1 MTVVAILQARTNSSR
16 LPAKVLLPIATY
28 PMVVLAAKRAANT
41 GCDVIV
47 TTSIESSD
55 DVLYDTVTSYGL
67 TCFRGSLDNTL
78 NRVNSALK
86 SYDDETIV
94 IRLTAD
100 NVFPDGT
107 MLKELEEFFINEK
120 LDYLC
125 CNGVVS
131 GLPYGVSAEITR
143 LKYLREAENLTQDKY
158 DLEHVTPYIR
168 KKYGETYFKKY
179 NELNMGNYRCTVDCL
194 DDYLSI
200 SRVFKDVDDPI
211 NESFISLC
219 YKLKQTGLFQPIIS
233 KLPKKMVLGTAQ
245 LGMDYGISNNTGMPS
260 KKVAEDIIKTAIS
273 NGVEYLDTAFAY
285 GESEKVLGD
294 ILSAG
299 WQDRVSVITKL
310 SPNYELSE
318 SFNKREISALVEN
331 NIFQSL
337 IKLKSK
343 KIDVLML
350 HRAIQLFD
358 YKGFIWDKLIELKNA
373 GLIGGLGVSVQTV
386 EELEA
391 VLDIEMVEFIQMPY
405 NILDNR
411 WEKCVA
417 KIIDTKSK
425 RNLKIHVRSTLLQ
438 GLLTCRNVLLW
449 KKAHVNSPHLI
460 WDWLSSFKTEVI
472 HSDLE
477 LCLTFVNS
485 LNWVDGIVVGIE
497 SLEQLQENIGILS
510 KEQLPSTVVQ
520 QILNSRPNLTE
531 KTLNPALWSRDE

>member
-28 PMVVLAAKRAANT
+28 PMVVLAAKRAANK

-47 TTSIESSD
+47 TTSIESTD
-55 DVLYDTVTSYGL
+55 DVLHDTIISYGL

-143 LKYLREAENLTQDKY
+143 LKYLREAESLTQDKY

-233 KLPKKMVLGTAQ
+233 KLPKKLVLGTAQ
-245 LGMDYGISNNTGMPS
+245 LGMDYGIANNTGMPS

-273 NGVEYLDTAFAY
+273 NGVEYFDTAFAY

-318 SFNKREISALVEN
+318 SINKREISALVEN

-350 HRAIQLFD
+350 HRATQLFD

-373 GLIGGLGVSVQTV
+373 GLIGGLGISVQTV

-391 VLDIEMVEFIQMPY
+391 VLDIDMVEFIQMPY

-438 GLLTCRNVLLW
+438 GLLTCRNELLW
-449 KKAHVNSPHLI
+449 KKANVNSPHLI
-460 WDWLSSFKTEVI
+460 WDWLSLLKTGDI
-472 HSDLE
+472 HSDLD

-497 SLEQLQENIGILS
+497 SLEQLQMNISILS
-510 KEQLPSTVVQ
+510 KEKLPVTVVE
-520 QILNSRPNLTE
+520 QILSSRPNLTE
-531 KTLNPALWSRDE
+531 KTLNPALWGRDE